1 MSEGL
6 EATVI
11 FLLQLPLS
19 TQFNTASF
27 NQKGNEIHYSL
38 SLFLFLLVIS
48 PYFLLI
54 LTQFFSSPFLLKSLK
69 KKKTFMSLKDGSV
82 SNVTH

>member
-38 SLFLFLLVIS
+38 SLFFVSTGYKPLFSFNSHSIFLL
-48 PYFLLI
+48 PLLTKKSKEKKNI
-54 LTQFFSSPFLLKSLK
+54 YEFERWFSE
-69 KKKTFMSLKDGSV
+69 
-82 SNVTH
+82 